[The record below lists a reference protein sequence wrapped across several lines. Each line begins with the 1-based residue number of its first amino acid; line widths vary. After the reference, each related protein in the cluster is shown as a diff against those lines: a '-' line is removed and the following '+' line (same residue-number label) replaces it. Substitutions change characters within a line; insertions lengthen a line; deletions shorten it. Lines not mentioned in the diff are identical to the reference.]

1 MKSLPPGQRAGS
13 GPGFLFRWLYRFG
26 IKGTIRD
33 FEKATAAY
41 KARVEEEE

>member
-13 GPGFLFRWLYRFG
+13 GPGFLFRWLYRFV